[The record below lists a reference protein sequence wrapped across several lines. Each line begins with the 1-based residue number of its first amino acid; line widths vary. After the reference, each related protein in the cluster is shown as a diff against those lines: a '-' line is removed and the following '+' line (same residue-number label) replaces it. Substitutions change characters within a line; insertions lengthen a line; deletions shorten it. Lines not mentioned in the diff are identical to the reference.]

1 MIARSRARGDLPL
14 YVRVWLACFA
24 LTASL
29 SLQAQVR
36 SDDASEIRAVIEA
49 QLDAFR
55 ADDAARAFSYAAP
68 GIQALFGTPAKFL
81 AMVQSEYPVVYRP
94 ESVAFLTVQ
103 DIDGQVSQVV
113 QMTDGAGALW
123 MAVYTLERQADRS
136 WRISGCAVFRGTGR
150 ST

>member
-1 MIARSRARGDLPL
+1 MITLSRARGDLL
-14 YVRVWLACFA
+14 LHIRVWLACFA
-24 LTASL
+24 LITSL
-29 SLQAQVR
+29 PLQAQVL
-36 SDDASEIRAVIEA
+36 SSDASEIRAVIEA

-55 ADDAARAFSYAAP
+55 ADDATRAFSYAAP

-81 AMVQSEYPVVYRP
+81 AMVQSEYPVVYHP
-94 ESVAFLTVQ
+94 ESVAFLSVQ
-103 DIDGQVSQVV
+103 EIDGQVSQVV

-123 MAVYTLERQADRS
+123 MAVYALERQADSS